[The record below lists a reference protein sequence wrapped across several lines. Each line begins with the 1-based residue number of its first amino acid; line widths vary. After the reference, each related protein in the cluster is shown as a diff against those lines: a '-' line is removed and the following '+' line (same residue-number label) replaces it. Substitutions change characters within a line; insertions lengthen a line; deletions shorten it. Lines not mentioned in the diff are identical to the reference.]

1 MDGPVTQSSNAD
13 ARPGPP
19 LPLFQKYPSLAD
31 VLPFTSLGVYPTP
44 VERLQMGHDNLWI
57 KREDLS
63 SPLYGGNKVRK
74 LEFTLAEAQHTGRR
88 TVLTMGGLGTNHG
101 LATAIFCRQL
111 GLSTRLLLYDQPVTR
126 QVQRTLLLL
135 QKHGAEF
142 RCYKTLLRAGIAFH
156 TSQRLSSPGAYF
168 LPSGGSSPLGTVGV
182 VNAMFELRQ
191 QVDAGVMP
199 EPDYIFCPLG
209 SSGTMAGLSLGGI
222 LAGLKSRVIGV
233 RVTMDHWGPVSIAN
247 RNTVRSLMART
258 LALLRRSSP
267 EVPAPSFPLQQVA
280 DSYFGE
286 GYGRATRAGAEAMAR
301 AMELGGIRLDPTY
314 TAKTFA
320 AVRDFMAA
328 PGNAGATVLYWHTYF
343 STHGSALAESVDYH
357 DLPRSL
363 HRVFETAVPC
373 QTELDA
379 TP

>member
-1 MDGPVTQSSNAD
+1 MTPSSDAAGP
-13 ARPGPP
+13 REPP
-19 LPLFQKYPSLAD
+19 LPLFRKYPSLAG
-31 VLPFTSLGVYPTP
+31 VLPFTPLGVYPTP
-44 VERLQMGHDNLWI
+44 VERLRQTGHGSLWI

-74 LEFTLAEAQHTGRR
+74 LEFTLAEAQRTGRR
-88 TVLTMGGLGTNHG
+88 TVVTMGGLGTNHG

-111 GLSTRLLLYDQPVTR
+111 GLSTRLLLYEQPVTR

-135 QKHGAEF
+135 HQHGAEL
-142 RCYKTLLRAGIAFH
+142 RCYKTLLGAGIALH
-156 TSQRLSSPGAYF
+156 TSQRLLSPGAYF
-168 LPSGGSSPLGTVGV
+168 LASGGSSPLGTVGV

-191 QVDAGVMP
+191 QVDAGLMP

-233 RVTMDHWGPVSIAN
+233 RVTMDHAGPVPIAN
-247 RNTVRSLMART
+247 KGTVRKLMRQT

-267 EVPAPSFPLQQVA
+267 EVPAVSLPEQQVA

-286 GYGRATRAGAEAMAR
+286 GYGHATRAGGEAMAR
-301 AMELGGIRLDPTY
+301 AMELEGIRLDPTY

-320 AVRDFMAA
+320 AVRDFIAA
-328 PGNAGATVLYWHTYF
+328 PGNAGATVLYWHTYY
-343 STHGSALAESVDYH
+343 STDKPGLAACVDYH
-357 DLPRSL
+357 ELPRVL
-363 HRVFETAVPC
+363 HRVFETAQV
-373 QTELDA
+373 EA
-379 TP
+379 G